1 MENALGLEVRR
12 LYSKATSS
20 TKRANCAHRRSSLS
34 PLPSPSGSS
43 SLGSM
48 NTAQTQCPA
57 CKKKFTLS
65 GYSQHVT
72 KTQRADCR
80 AVHALSPSL
89 FQTGPGA
96 ASQSLVDS
104 GTSQV
109 MPNAL
114 AGAVCSPADYQM
126 RIIGRIADPNIS
138 VPTPPSQAS
147 TNGIAFF

>member
-1 MENALGLEVRR
+1 MENALGSEVRL

-20 TKRANCAHRRSSLS
+20 TKRANCAHRRSSLC

-48 NTAQTQCPA
+48 NTAQTQCPM
-57 CKKKFTLS
+57 CKKKITLT
-65 GYSQHVT
+65 GYSQHVA
-72 KTQRADCR
+72 KTQHADCH

-89 FQTGPGA
+89 FRTGPGA
-96 ASQSLVDS
+96 ASQSLVDL
-104 GTSQV
+104 GMSQA

-114 AGAVCSPADYQM
+114 AGAVRSPADYQM
-126 RIIGRIADPNIS
+126 HIISRIADPNIS
-138 VPTPPSQAS
+138 VPMPPSQAW